1 MTPEEEKV
9 VAQLELAVARLML
22 RLEAEL
28 DDTAAVAIVHDCGV
42 DADRLREM
50 VSDLDRL
57 RREFV
62 YPAGCRP
69 RPGVIESYQQ
79 DEDTLDSGYDVIA
92 CYSYP
97 TADPNVHDLKVVK
110 RRRDVEPFP

>member
-42 DADRLREM
+42 DADRLREIGNEFYA
-50 VSDLDRL
+50 DQEERRHDR
-57 RREFV
+57 
-62 YPAGCRP
+62 
-69 RPGVIESYQQ
+69 
-79 DEDTLDSGYDVIA
+79 
-92 CYSYP
+92 
-97 TADPNVHDLKVVK
+97 
-110 RRRDVEPFP
+110 